1 MASVSVHEGI
11 SISYQDEGDKQAP
24 AIVLIMGLGAQMT
37 LWPDELF
44 YGLVQAGFRV
54 VRFDNRD
61 AGLSTQL
68 EQHGQP
74 SLIKTWLSSRL
85 PIRTSVPYTLEEMAL
100 DTLALMKALKIKRAH
115 LVGASMGGMIA
126 QLIAAK
132 QKKKVLS
139 LTSIM
144 SSSSSLKLTHSNFKV
159 FIKLAGMRPDKA
171 NRDAAINYNIRL
183 NQLIGSPGYP
193 QDELTLKRQ
202 AIETVDRAYNPH
214 GFQRQ
219 LAAMAASGS
228 RQNLMSKVKAPTLVI
243 HGAADPIIPSQ
254 EGEKTARQIRKS
266 KLKIVP
272 GMGHNF
278 PPELTPKLI
287 KWIAKHVR
295 KSEAKRAKKLAQKA
309 QKPDWG
315 KKPLT

>member
-1 MASVSVHEGI
+1 MSSVSIHDGI
-11 SISYQDEGDKQAP
+11 SINYQDEGDNKAP
-24 AIVLIMGLGAQMT
+24 AIILIMGLGAQMT

-44 YGLVQAGFRV
+44 YGLADAGFRV
-54 VRFDNRD
+54 IRFDNRD

-68 EQHGQP
+68 EQYGKP
-74 SLIKTWLSSRL
+74 SLIKSWLSTRL
-85 PIRTSVPYTLEEMAL
+85 PIRAKAPYTLEEMAE
-100 DTLALMKALKIKRAH
+100 DTLALMKALKVKRAH

-144 SSSSSLKLTHSNFKV
+144 STSSALKLTHSNLKV
-159 FIKLAGMRPDKA
+159 FVQLAPLRPSAA

-193 QDELTLKRQ
+193 QDERTLKRQ

-228 RQNLMSKVKAPTLVI
+228 RQNLMTKVKAPTLVI

-254 EGEKTARQIRKS
+254 EGEKTAQQIRKS

-287 KWIAKHVR
+287 KWISKHVQ

-309 QKPDWG
+309 QTPDWG
-315 KKPLT
+315 KGPLL